1 MRSYFLP
8 AFIALAAALS
18 CSGREKK
25 LQEIQ
30 DLIQAGSKEEA
41 LERIRQELTAENKR
55 HAREVDDGEL
65 TGLLASP
72 GARTALW
79 VKGEN
84 RLVVFRNGKRNEV
97 SLDSSIKNVQA
108 APGGKFALV
117 LSVHGKA
124 CDLSVVNLLEREV
137 VYTLQSCDGGAAV
150 TPDGQEI
157 LYSAQGGIGRIHLRD
172 GEKTVEDV
180 LLDKA
185 SFQAK
190 YPKLTN
196 RFFIVPDQESRLYIF
211 YGGGG
216 HYRLYLFSTGQN
228 VVLLKDG
235 LARPQVYFSNPAPPL
250 LELKTEPMDGK
261 APAGIAFAGGSGRY
275 RLSYVYTDSV
285 SEPVAGA
292 PTIEQ
297 FQMLA
302 SGWIFY
308 LNGDTP
314 TLSHPGSARKSLPL
328 RTRQAALV
336 YGEDPEDQGI
346 LYLDP
351 EGIMVFRREPFTE
364 WEKTLQKA
372 ADRAAR

>member
-1 MRSYFLP
+1 MPLYFRPVL
-8 AFIALAAALS
+8 ILILAAVS

-25 LQEIQ
+25 LREIE
-30 DLIQAGSKEEA
+30 DLIQAGNKEEA
-41 LERIRQELTAENKR
+41 LERIRQEITEENKR

-65 TGLLASP
+65 SGLMASP

-79 VKGEN
+79 IKGESK
-84 RLVVFRNGKRNEV
+84 LVVFRNGKRNEV
-97 SLDSSIKNVQA
+97 TVDGSIKNVQA

-117 LSVHGKA
+117 LSVRGKT
-124 CDLSVVNLLEREV
+124 CDLAVVNLLEREV
-137 VYTLQSCDGGAAV
+137 VHTLQSCDGGAAV
-150 TPDGQEI
+150 TPNGQEI

-235 LARPQVYFSNPAPPL
+235 LARPQVYFPNPMPAI
-250 LELKTEPMDGK
+250 LELKTEIADGK
-261 APAGIAFAGGSGRY
+261 EPAGIAFSGGSGRY
-275 RLSYVYTDSV
+275 RLSYVFPDSV
-285 SEPVAGA
+285 SEPVVGA

-314 TLSHPGSARKSLPL
+314 ALAHPRAGRRSLPL
-328 RTRQAALV
+328 RARQAALA

-346 LYLDP
+346 LYVDP
-351 EGIMVFRREPFTE
+351 DGLMVFRREPFTE

-372 ADRAAR
+372 ADRAAK

>member
-1 MRSYFLP
+1 MSLYFRPVL
-8 AFIALAAALS
+8 ILLLAAVA

-25 LQEIQ
+25 LREI
-30 DLIQAGSKEEA
+30 DELIQAGNKEEA
-41 LERIRQELTAENKR
+41 LDRIRHEITEENKR

-65 TGLLASP
+65 SSLLASP

-79 VKGEN
+79 IKGESK
-84 RLVVFRNGKRNEV
+84 LVVFRNGKRNEV
-97 SLDSSIKNVQA
+97 TLDGSIKNIQA

-117 LSVHGKA
+117 LSVRGKT

-157 LYSAQGGIGRIHLRD
+157 LYSAQGGVGRIHLRD

-235 LARPQVYFSNPAPPL
+235 LARPQVYFPNPVPPL
-250 LELKTEPMDGK
+250 LELKTEIAEGK
-261 APAGIAFAGGSGRY
+261 EPAGIAFSGGSGRY
-275 RLSYVYTDSV
+275 RLSYVFPDSV

-302 SGWIFY
+302 SGWILY

-314 TLSHPGSARKSLPL
+314 ALNHPRAGRRNLPL
-328 RTRQAALV
+328 RAKQAALV

-346 LYLDP
+346 LYVDAD
-351 EGIMVFRREPFTE
+351 GHMVFRREPFTE

-372 ADRAAR
+372 ADRAAK